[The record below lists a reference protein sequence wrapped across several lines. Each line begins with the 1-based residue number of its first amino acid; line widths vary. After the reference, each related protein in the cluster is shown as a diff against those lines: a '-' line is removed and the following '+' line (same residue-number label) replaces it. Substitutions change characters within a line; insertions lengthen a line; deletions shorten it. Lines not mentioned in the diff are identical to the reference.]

1 MKRFIGYY
9 KWHLLFLLL
18 VIICVAFVLFNM
30 TTTVSPDMT
39 IAYADIRYID
49 TQMFNDNKHAWEHWL
64 QDSNGDDKKVANLIA
79 YNADLQRDIDELFV
93 KLVDEDTNDIY
104 IMSKTTFENFEDKSV
119 FFDVRSYAEINE
131 ERNDFLKDE
140 DGKIYAVSLEDNKFA
155 KDLGIID
162 TTDLYIAVCES
173 KEDEIPTERKNGRN
187 IASTIINRE
196 NN

>member
-18 VIICVAFVLFNM
+18 VIICIAFVLFNM

-39 IAYADIRYID
+39 IVYADTRYID
-49 TQMFNDNKHAWEHWL
+49 TQMFNDNKHTWEHWL

-79 YNADLQRDIDELFV
+79 YTADLQRDLDELFV
-93 KLVDEDTNDIY
+93 KLVDEDANDIY

-155 KDLGIID
+155 KELGIID

-173 KEDEIPTERKNGRN
+173 KKDEIPTERKNGRN